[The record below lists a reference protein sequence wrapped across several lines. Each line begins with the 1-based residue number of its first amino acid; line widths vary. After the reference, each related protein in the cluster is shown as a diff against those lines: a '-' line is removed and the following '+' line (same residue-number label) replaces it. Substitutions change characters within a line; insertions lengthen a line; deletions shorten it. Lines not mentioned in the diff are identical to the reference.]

1 MAPPLP
7 HLELTTFSDFPLP
20 LTISVVFEMSSEEH
34 VCDLD
39 SASQPKNRSNVK
51 YLSDVWI
58 HIMSV
63 LENLSALPLTG
74 VIKGGTLL
82 RTSFVC

>member
-1 MAPPLP
+1 MMRSGRRAVDCSTITATSR
-7 HLELTTFSDFPLP
+7 LTKFSDFPLP

-39 SASQPKNRSNVK
+39 SASQPKVK

-58 HIMSV
+58 HI
-63 LENLSALPLTG
+63 
-74 VIKGGTLL
+74 
-82 RTSFVC
+82 